1 MLVAT
6 LRPSIAW
13 WKCKHLCD
21 HCMFE
26 TRHSGSTEMNSNWA
40 QFLGAAEITK
50 AMIVDHRVFKD
61 LKKFTRFK
69 HTWSKFS
76 EKIYCQNDYS
86 DGV

>member
-6 LRPSIAW
+6 LRLSIAW

-21 HCMFE
+21 HCMFK

-50 AMIVDHRVFKD
+50 AMIVRESSRIQRFDENLHV
-61 LKKFTRFK
+61 FK

-76 EKIYCQNDYS
+76 EKIYCQNNS
-86 DGV
+86 V